1 MSWGNFAAGLGA
13 APAGRVGLDDGN
25 PAFIEQRAVAVAS
38 VTGKML
44 TGASLV
50 PRLSVRA
57 KLPSSHNDVLSAIR
71 GKRNALFGFGVFEG
85 KSHDSRVGV
94 ILLLSRVLI
103 FECRSYIF

>member
-1 MSWGNFAAGLGA
+1 MPANGM
-13 APAGRVGLDDGN
+13 AGRVGLGQGN
-25 PAFIEQRAVAVAS
+25 PSFIKQRAVTIAS

-44 TGASLV
+44 TGAGLV

-85 KSHDSRVGV
+85 ESHDSRVGV
-94 ILLLSRVLI
+94 QVLPAVP
-103 FECRSYIF
+103 